1 MDSSLVNNVAGLLVD
16 KCLQFPISSALVFS
30 LGFYLFWPVYAD
42 PNHNNRIEGKR
53 WIISCLITF
62 ILVGLALTSFIP
74 TLQLTP
80 NRIIF
85 RPTPS
90 CSTYNNPPRYLA
102 FILDVNNN
110 QAFYVTTVKGVN
122 NTDPRMKDAAPFYVI
137 SSWIRSPNH
146 YRTTKRILFE
156 PAKGKPYNLPYGFVC
171 VPLVQ
176 LQQILSLWRFI
187 AWMEQKQ
194 SFKTQDTSA
203 RSFWKSTILDGT
215 WCLIAGLMYLGGS
228 WTARQGTW
236 VQHMFASQ
244 STWEF
249 FFWKILSRWRSPL
262 QVNCHRKW
270 IPVPPPLQG
279 IHSRPKNILRRLLLM
294 MAMLP
299 WVLTLVKIL
308 LAVNRSSRNYLW
320 YIYTLHLML
329 YTVTMCL
336 IRIWCVDLWLIYNVV
351 Q

>member
-156 PAKGKPYNLPYGFVC
+156 PAKGKPYNLPYGYC
-171 VPLVQ
+171 VRAAGPTSADPLLVAFYS
-176 LQQILSLWRFI
+176 LNGTETIL
-187 AWMEQKQ
+187 
-194 SFKTQDTSA
+194 QDTGYISKE
-203 RSFWKSTILDGT
+203 FLEEYHFGW
-215 WCLIAGLMYLGGS
+215 YLVS
-228 WTARQGTW
+228 NCRTD
-236 VQHMFASQ
+236 V
-244 STWEF
+244 
-249 FFWKILSRWRSPL
+249 SRWFLDCKTGYVSSTYVRLPEY
-262 QVNCHRKW
+262 VR
-270 IPVPPPLQG
+270 I
-279 IHSRPKNILRRLLLM
+279 LLLENSESM
-294 MAMLP
+294 KEPSASELSQKVDSSAPSSAGDTQQAKKHTEKATVDDGDVAM
-299 WVLTLVKIL
+299 
-308 LAVNRSSRNYLW
+308 S
-320 YIYTLHLML
+320 
-329 YTVTMCL
+329 
-336 IRIWCVDLWLIYNVV
+336 VDTSKNTAGRKSEL
-351 Q
+351 